1 MLDRS
6 VEYLLF
12 RIVEISCPSRGS
24 DCRIILVYE
33 LVFQLSI
40 KSESCFLVFG
50 RKNLRSRCVW
60 KRQLRKKLRRSPYS
74 EICRWLTALRSKSLQ
89 PLACVFSCC
98 ASNTGNKSLFFH
110 AASIVWRFCQVTS
123 EKRCWV
129 INKQARWRQRSAN
142 DHERRV
148 TCVPGM
154 MARGGRAGRFHFF
167 SYHHWCVLFDT
178 WLVAHKNGEDF
189 TCCFARWFCCRAADA
204 KKQGCG
210 AGVVRTRRFLDGVGF
225 LMTLGVGVVFFVR
238 LRMSIGSFFTSHS

>member
-60 KRQLRKKLRRSPYS
+60 KRQLRKKLCRSPYS

-154 MARGGRAGRFHFF
+154 MARGGGRAGFIF
-167 SYHHWCVLFDT
+167 SVITTGACYLT
-178 WLVAHKNGEDF
+178 RGLLRIK
-189 TCCFARWFCCRAADA
+189 TA
-204 KKQGCG
+204 K
-210 AGVVRTRRFLDGVGF
+210 
-225 LMTLGVGVVFFVR
+225 
-238 LRMSIGSFFTSHS
+238 TSHVVLRGGFVVALLMRRSRVAEPES